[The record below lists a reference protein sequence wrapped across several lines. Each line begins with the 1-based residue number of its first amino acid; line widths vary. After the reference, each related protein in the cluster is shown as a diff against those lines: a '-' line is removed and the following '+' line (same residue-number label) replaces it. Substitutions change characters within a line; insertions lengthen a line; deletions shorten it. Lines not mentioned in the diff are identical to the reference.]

1 MFEASVSQG
10 AIWKKVIETMKD
22 LVGEANFD
30 CSSGGVTIQA
40 MDSSHVALV
49 HLMLHFDGFLKY
61 QCERSS
67 LMGINMGA
75 LSKILKIVDNN
86 DQVTF
91 RHEEDSDI
99 LVISTVNPD
108 TSKMCEYQMKL
119 MEIESETLGIPDME
133 YRNVVSLPSAEF
145 AKICRD
151 MGVFGDTVT
160 VTVDRQGIKF
170 TAAGDIGEGYAFIR
184 AGAGA
189 KPTKGA
195 AKTEAK
201 AEAKAE
207 PSDVEDVKGEI
218 VKGERVKSEAVDED
232 DEDVPLASAAKKT
245 SSNEAAG
252 VVIDVEEPISLSFA
266 LRFFNIFG
274 KGSCLNDRVTLHFA
288 KENPCM
294 IEYRLDGMGALR
306 FYLAP
311 KLDEQ

>member
-1 MFEASVSQG
+1 MFEAAVSQG
-10 AIWKKVIETMKD
+10 AIWKKVVETMKD
-22 LVGEANFD
+22 LVSEANFD
-30 CSSGGVTIQA
+30 CSPAGVTIQA

-49 HLMLHFDGFLKY
+49 HLLLDFNGFLKY

-67 LMGINMGA
+67 LMGISMTA
-75 LSKILKIVDNN
+75 LSKVLKIVDNN

-99 LVISTVNPD
+99 LVISTMNPD
-108 TSKMCEYQMKL
+108 TSKMCEYQLKL
-119 MEIESETLGIPDME
+119 MEIESDTLGIPDME
-133 YRNVVSLPSAEF
+133 YRNKVSLPSAEF

-184 AGAGA
+184 AGAGS
-189 KPTKGA
+189 KA
-195 AKTEAK
+195 AKKGSAK
-201 AEAKAE
+201 EEVKE
-207 PSDVEDVKGEI
+207 EVKGEI
-218 VKGERVKSEAVDED
+218 VKGEKVKSEQVED
-232 DEDVPLASAAKKT
+232 DEDVPLASAIKKT
-245 SSNEAAG
+245 NGPEAG
-252 VVIDVEEPISLSFA
+252 VIIDVEEPISLSFA

-274 KGSCLNDRVTLHFA
+274 KGACLNDRVTLSFA

-294 IEYRLDGMGALR
+294 IEYILDGMGSLR